1 MARLKGRWGFILVG
15 LAVLLWTGRYY
26 YTVQI
31 KNHGLRLP
39 DSKGE
44 KVYVISPEE
53 RAETVRDIATTIW
66 VNARQ
71 YPQLLDARLPIYLNR
86 QSVVD
91 QFDRDPVMDIGLGE
105 IHLLEAWIDQFR
117 RTDSLAAALE
127 QWRDF
132 YLDWPAEQDR
142 RLDHLIDLETVSDCL
157 PGQRNWLASLN
168 WVLFNMLPRPEFEQV
183 SRQSFDHLWA
193 EDPHLVKVDPNIAWS
208 ENRGYVGGCPGKG
221 ELTYRLDYSGPGRS
235 GAGLGLARI
244 RDVHTTWNWS
254 ERLSLFFSTDGRTW
268 TPIYSEAGW
277 EKTRLFAVDLDAEIA
292 GANRLYL
299 KYVFDVPPSGRSR
312 DDNRGARLHYLEVS
326 LKGRES
332 N

>member
-1 MARLKGRWGFILVG
+1 MARLKGRWGFILAG
-15 LAVLLWTGRYY
+15 LALLVWTGRYY

-53 RAETVRDIATTIW
+53 QAATVRDIAETIW

-71 YPQLLDARLPIYLNR
+71 YRQLLDARLPVYINR
-86 QSVVD
+86 RTVVD
-91 QFDRDPVMDIGLGE
+91 QFDQAPVMDIGLGE

-117 RTDSLAAALE
+117 RTDSLAAALA

-142 RLDHLIDLETVSDCL
+142 RLDHLIDLKTISGCL

-168 WVLFNMLPRPEFEQV
+168 WVLFNMMPWPDFSQV

-193 EDPHLVKVDPNIAWS
+193 KNPNLIKVDPIIAWD
-208 ENRGYVGGCPGKG
+208 EDKGYVGGRPGKG
-221 ELTYRLDYSGPGRS
+221 ELVYRFDYSPPNKPGT
-235 GAGLGLARI
+235 GLGLARI
-244 RDVHTTWNWS
+244 RDVHTTWNWQ
-254 ERLSLFFSTDGRTW
+254 ERLSLFFSVDGQKW

-277 EKTRLFAVDLDAEIA
+277 EKTRLFAVDLNQEIT
-292 GANRLYL
+292 GANQLYL
-299 KYVFDVPPSGRSR
+299 KYIFDVSSQGRSR
-312 DDNRGARLHYLEVS
+312 EDNRGARLHYLEVS
-326 LKGRES
+326 LKGRGS